1 MEQSRICG
9 LPVRQNPAPCH
20 YLGVRHEEERRKSA
34 ADMEDKNEK
43 HIVTPGRIVPL
54 RELLGQMLLELKR
67 PAEALKEFEASQI
80 REPNRFHGF
89 AGAAQAAA
97 QSGNSAKAKQHYTRL
112 VELVGKGGPR
122 PELEQAKTF
131 LAQR

>member
-1 MEQSRICG
+1 
-9 LPVRQNPAPCH
+9 
-20 YLGVRHEEERRKSA
+20 
-34 ADMEDKNEK
+34 MEDKNEK

-89 AGAAQAAA
+89 AGVAQAAP

-112 VELVGKGGPR
+112 VERL
-122 PELEQAKTF
+122 AK
-131 LAQR
+131 AGRDGNSSRQRHS